1 MRFEKRYLLL
11 ACALLLPLV
20 VSCAAKTPELK
31 PLPGDVTNVTNETF
45 AAQVLNHDGPALVL
59 FYDEN
64 PPSTDM
70 HRRFIE
76 FAQRFG
82 EPIKFCRYKW
92 AEGDDPTLYG
102 LEALPTVVLYKKG
115 YEIDRIK
122 GIPPKTKDYMDWDE
136 DVELWLLRNAL
147 DLRADEYTATYECWF
162 KNSYEL
168 KFSNY

>member
-1 MRFEKRYLLL
+1 MRFEKRYMLLTILLILPLL
-11 ACALLLPLV
+11 A
-20 VSCAAKTPELK
+20 SCAEKAPKLK
-31 PLPGDVTNVTNETF
+31 ELPGNVISINTENYTAE
-45 AAQVLNHDGPALVL
+45 VLNHDGPALVL

-82 EPIKFCRYKW
+82 GPVKFMRYKW
-92 AEGDDPTLYG
+92 SDGDDPALYG
-102 LEALPTVVLYKKG
+102 LEALPTVVLYRKG

-122 GIPPKTKDYMDWDE
+122 GIPPKTKEYQNWDE
-136 DVELWLLRNAL
+136 DVELWILRNAL
-147 DLRADEYTATYECWF
+147 ELHSDDYTATYECWF

-168 KFSNY
+168 QFSNY

>member
-11 ACALLLPLV
+11 VCALLLFMV
-20 VSCAAKTPELK
+20 AGCAEKTPKLK
-31 PLPGDVTNVTNETF
+31 PLPGNVHNVNTDTF

-64 PPSTDM
+64 PPSTAM
-70 HRRFIE
+70 HKLFIN
-76 FAQRFG
+76 FSQRFG

-92 AEGDDPTLYG
+92 SAQDDPSPYG
-102 LEALPTVVLYKKG
+102 LEALPTVVLYKRG

-122 GIPPKTKDYMDWDE
+122 GIPPKTREYMNWDE

-147 DLRADEYTATYECWF
+147 DLKTDEFTATYECWF

>member
-11 ACALLLPLV
+11 AFLLVLPLV
-20 VSCAAKTPELK
+20 ASCAPKTPKLK
-31 PLPGDVTNVTNETF
+31 PLPGTVTTVNSENF
-45 AAQVLNHDGPALVL
+45 AGQVLNHPGPALVL

-70 HRRFIE
+70 HKRFIGLS
-76 FAQRFG
+76 QRFG

-92 AEGDDPTLYG
+92 QQGDDPSPYG
-102 LEALPTVVLYKKG
+102 LEALPTVVLYKNG

-122 GIPPKTKDYMDWDE
+122 GVPPKTREFMEWDE

-147 DLRADEYTATYECWF
+147 DLHTDEFTATYECWF

-168 KFSNY
+168 QFSNY